1 MAETGLFTVPRS
13 HDDREVLA
21 IRWPPCVCFC
31 GMRNLAKWVAVLFIA
46 VVAVS
51 PIFEVLDKSD
61 GLTQDTSDL
70 ARYALCLFGFL
81 AFALRRTVITLRL
94 ISFHVSLIHPF
105 NLQALDRH
113 FVSQLHPGIPDRP
126 LFLTLHDLRI

>member
-1 MAETGLFTVPRS
+1 
-13 HDDREVLA
+13 
-21 IRWPPCVCFC
+21 
-31 GMRNLAKWVAVLFIA
+31 MRNLAKWVAVLFI
-46 VVAVS
+46 VIVAVS

-94 ISFHVSLIHPF
+94 TSFRKSIAGAL
-105 NLQALDRH
+105 NLQAVDRH
-113 FVSQLHPGIPDRP
+113 FVSLLQPGIPDRA

>member
-1 MAETGLFTVPRS
+1 MRS
-13 HDDREVLA
+13 
-21 IRWPPCVCFC
+21 
-31 GMRNLAKWVAVLFIA
+31 LAKWVAVLFIA
-46 VVAVS
+46 IVAVS

-81 AFALRRTVITLRL
+81 AFALRRAVITLRL
-94 ISFHVSLIHPF
+94 TSFRKSFAGPL
-105 NLQALDRH
+105 NLQAVARH
-113 FVSQLHPGIPDRP
+113 FVSLLQPGITDRA

>member
-1 MAETGLFTVPRS
+1 
-13 HDDREVLA
+13 
-21 IRWPPCVCFC
+21 
-31 GMRNLAKWVAVLFIA
+31 MRNLAKWVAVLFIA
-46 VVAVS
+46 IVAVS

-70 ARYALCLFGFL
+70 ARYALCLLGFL

-94 ISFHVSLIHPF
+94 ISFRKSIVGPL
-105 NLQALDRH
+105 NLQAVHRH
-113 FVSQLHPGIPDRP
+113 FANLLQPAITDRP

>member
-1 MAETGLFTVPRS
+1 
-13 HDDREVLA
+13 
-21 IRWPPCVCFC
+21 
-31 GMRNLAKWVAVLFIA
+31 MRDIAKWVAVLFIA

-51 PIFEVLDKSD
+51 PIFEALDKTD

-70 ARYALCLFGFL
+70 ARYALCLFCFL

-94 ISFHVSLIHPF
+94 ISFHVSVVGPL
-105 NLQALDRH
+105 NLQAVDRYV
-113 FVSQLHPGIPDRP
+113 VSLLQPGITDRA